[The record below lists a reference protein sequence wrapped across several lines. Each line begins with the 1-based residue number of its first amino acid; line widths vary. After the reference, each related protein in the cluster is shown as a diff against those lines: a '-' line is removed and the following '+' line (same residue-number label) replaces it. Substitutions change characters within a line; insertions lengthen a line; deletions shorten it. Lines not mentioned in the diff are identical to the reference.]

1 MTNEMTNEISNSEDV
16 IDSRDI
22 IARIE
27 HLESLEPDEIEDE
40 EQDELDA
47 LKALADECEG
57 YGDWQY
63 GETLIS
69 RDYFIEYV
77 QDMLADCGDIPEEL
91 PPFVVI
97 DWQATADN
105 VEADYMT
112 VEFDGVDYLMRS

>member
-1 MTNEMTNEISNSEDV
+1 MTNEITNSEDI

-40 EQDELDA
+40 EQEELDA
-47 LKALADECEG
+47 LKALSDECEG

-69 RDYFIEYV
+69 RDYFVEYV
-77 QDMLADCGDIPEEL
+77 QDMLADCGMIPKDL
-91 PPFVVI
+91 PSFVEI

-105 VEADYMT
+105 IEHDYMT